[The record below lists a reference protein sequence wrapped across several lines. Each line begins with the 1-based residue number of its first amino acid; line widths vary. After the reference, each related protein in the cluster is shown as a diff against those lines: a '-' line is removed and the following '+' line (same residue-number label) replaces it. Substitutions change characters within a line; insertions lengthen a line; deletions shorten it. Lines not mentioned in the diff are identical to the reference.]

1 MDGGVSIPV
10 GAISRRVR
18 FSRAS
23 LTAAALCAAAVF
35 TAASASADTVYFND
49 FEAESSGSE
58 WTSYAID
65 TTPNESRGFLGQ
77 FGNETVGL
85 HLTDLPEHE
94 ALRLTFDLYII
105 GSWDGNTQP
114 GPDIWGV
121 RVTDGMTL
129 LHTTFAVSSPNSGR
143 TQNYPYWTDGPS
155 VPQRTGAAESNTMG
169 YTWSNDV
176 RPIPVQTDAVWHM
189 SIIFPHTGDAVGFQF
204 YTQGLQPLE
213 DEAWGIDNVRVEAS
227 VIPAPGAMGLAMSA
241 LGFAARRRRR

>member
-1 MDGGVSIPV
+1 MDGCVSIPV
-10 GAISRRVR
+10 NVSSRVR

-23 LTAAALCAAAVF
+23 LTAVAIFAAAVS
-35 TAASASADTVYFND
+35 AATASADTVYFND
-49 FEAESSGSE
+49 FETEGSGSE
-58 WTSYAID
+58 WTSFALS
-65 TTPNESRGFLGQ
+65 TTPVESRTFLGQ

-85 HLTDLPEHE
+85 QLGDLPEHE

-114 GPDIWGV
+114 GPDEWGV
-121 RVTDGMTL
+121 RLENGLPL

-143 TQNYPYWTDGPS
+143 TQNFPNWIGDAS
-155 VPQRTGAAESNTMG
+155 HPQRTGAAESNTMG

-176 RPIPVQTDAVWHM
+176 RPVPVQTDAVWHL
-189 SIIFPHTGDAVGFQF
+189 SIIFPHAGDAVGFQF
-204 YTQGLQPLE
+204 FAQGLQPLE

-227 VIPAPGAMGLAMSA
+227 VIPAPGALGLAMTT